1 MDLFDYYKDK
11 VVLVTGGVGSIGS
24 NIVHQLMKYDLKSL
38 IIFDNNE
45 TGLFDLH
52 KEINS
57 EKVQIYIGDVC
68 DRDRVEMVTTG
79 VDIIFHAAA
88 LKHVPLCEYNP
99 YEAVKVN
106 IIGTQNVIDAA
117 IKNSVSKV
125 IMISTDKAVSPI
137 NVMGASKYIAE
148 RLSIAANNHSN
159 NRDTK
164 FAAVRFGNVL
174 NSRGSIIPIFLRQ
187 IQSKSPIT
195 VTDPDMQR
203 FVMTIPTA
211 ANLVITAGMIANG
224 YEVFILKMPVLK
236 IIDLAEV
243 MRERLSEK
251 YGYDPKELPIVITG
265 KRIGEKLYEM
275 LMTAEESESA
285 YENKD
290 MFMIYPTHLS
300 RVVKHEEYVPPDG
313 WKPVPRHQEY
323 SSRSSVIL
331 DKQQISEYL
340 EEIGL

>member
-1 MDLFDYYKDK
+1 MDLHEYYNNKT
-11 VVLVTGGVGSIGS
+11 VLVTGGVGSIGS
-24 NIVHQLMKYDLKSL
+24 NIVQQLMKYDLKSL

-106 IIGTQNVIDAA
+106 IIGTQNIIDVA

-148 RLSIAANNHSN
+148 RLTIAANNHCN
-159 NRDTK
+159 NKNTK
-164 FAAVRFGNVL
+164 FVAVRFGNVL
-174 NSRGSIIPIFLRQ
+174 NSRGSIIPIFLKQ
-187 IQSKSPIT
+187 IQDGCPIT
-195 VTDPDMQR
+195 ITDPRMVR
-203 FVMTIPTA
+203 FVMTIPKA
-211 ANLVITAGMIANG
+211 AELVISVGMIANG

-236 IIDLAEV
+236 ITDLAEV
-243 MRERLSEK
+243 MRERLAPK
-251 YGYDPKELPIVITG
+251 YGHIPNELPIQIIG
-265 KRIGEKLYEM
+265 KRIGEKLYEE
-275 LMTAEESESA
+275 LMTVEESESA
-285 YENKD
+285 YENDK
-290 MFMIYPTHLS
+290 MLMIYPQHLS
-300 RVVKHEEYVPPDG
+300 RILNPVEHLPPDG
-313 WKPVPRHQEY
+313 WKKVECGEY
-323 SSRSSVIL
+323 SSKSGKMLNRDEII
-331 DKQQISEYL
+331 QYL
-340 EEIGL
+340 TNIGF